1 MKKMHFKDKYL
12 IYTTKIFKD
21 ETDLKSVEEIINYLK
36 DKINT
41 HKIATL
47 IAVFDH
53 YSHTNSLI
61 ESNIADDIKDA
72 KNIIFCFGKEIPSPI
87 VLGVRP
93 RSIGVVDL
101 GDSFVISF
109 MEAPNPVAN
118 ETMSEWIL
126 GIKKDN

>member
-12 IYTTKIFKD
+12 IYTIKISKD
-21 ETDLKSVEEIINYLK
+21 ETDFKSVDEIINYLK
-36 DKINT
+36 EKINS
-41 HKIATL
+41 HKVATF

-53 YSHTNSLI
+53 YKHTNSLP
-61 ESNIADDIKDA
+61 EAEIADDIKDG
-72 KNIIFCFGKEIPSPI
+72 KNIIFCFGKEIPTPI

-126 GIKKDN
+126 GIKKNI

>member
-21 ETDLKSVEEIINYLK
+21 ETDFKSVNEIMNYLK
-36 DKINT
+36 EKIYS
-41 HKIATL
+41 HKIATY
-47 IAVFDH
+47 IATFDH
-53 YSHTNSLI
+53 YSHTSSLV
-61 ESNIADDIKDA
+61 ESNIAEDIKDA
-72 KNIIFCFGKEIPSPI
+72 KNIIFCFGKEIPTPI

-101 GDSFVISF
+101 GDSFVVSF
-109 MEAPNPVAN
+109 MEAPNPTAN